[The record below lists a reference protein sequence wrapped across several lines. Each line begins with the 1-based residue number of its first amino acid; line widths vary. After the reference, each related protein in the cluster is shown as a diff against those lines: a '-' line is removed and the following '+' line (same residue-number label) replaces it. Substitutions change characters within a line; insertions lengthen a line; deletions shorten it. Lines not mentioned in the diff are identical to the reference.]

1 MTASWVTQLSMEPVL
16 IGVGVDNKA
25 VTHRLITDGGSFTVN
40 LWPSEDTRVF
50 VKFSKPAERQDS
62 TLNGRAV
69 HLGTTGAPI
78 FEEALAWLDCEVRQS
93 IDLGTHTLFVGEVV
107 DAGVNDD
114 EQRAAA
120 MSDTRMKYGGVK
132 RVATDRIFGPRSV
145 MEVSV
150 EGRVVIVTG
159 ASRGIGLATALEFA
173 RSGAE
178 GITITSRKPENIEAA
193 AAELIESGVPADLL
207 LALPARA
214 DDEDSANET
223 VSATVERFGSCDIL
237 VNNAGTNPSAG
248 TLMEVD
254 LGASDKTWAVNLR
267 APLLWVRAAYRGW
280 MEKNGG
286 SVVNVSSV
294 GGLRPSPIT
303 GSYNISK
310 AGLVHM
316 TRQLAHELAPSIRVN
331 AVAPGVVK
339 TRLSELLWQDEP
351 AAARMHPLGRLGTP
365 EDVAAAI
372 VFLASDAAGWIT
384 GVTLPVDG
392 GLTEASSS
400 GIA

>member
-1 MTASWVTQLSMEPVL
+1 
-16 IGVGVDNKA
+16 
-25 VTHRLITDGGSFTVN
+25 
-40 LWPSEDTRVF
+40 
-50 VKFSKPAERQDS
+50 
-62 TLNGRAV
+62 
-69 HLGTTGAPI
+69 
-78 FEEALAWLDCEVRQS
+78 
-93 IDLGTHTLFVGEVV
+93 
-107 DAGVNDD
+107 
-114 EQRAAA
+114 
-120 MSDTRMKYGGVK
+120 
-132 RVATDRIFGPRSV
+132 

-150 EGRVVIVTG
+150 EGKVVIVTG
-159 ASRGIGLATALEFA
+159 ASRGIGRAAALEFA

-178 GITITSRKPENIEAA
+178 GVTITSRKPENIEAA
-193 AAELIESGVPADLL
+193 AAELVEAGVASDRLL
-207 LALPARA
+207 VLPARA
-214 DDEDSANET
+214 DSEESADET
-223 VSATVERFGSCDIL
+223 VAATVERFGSCDIL

-267 APLLWVRAAYRGW
+267 APLLWVRAAYRAS
-280 MEKNGG
+280 MEKSGG

-316 TRQLAHELAPSIRVN
+316 TRQLAFELAPTVRVN

-339 TRLSELLWQDEP
+339 TRLSEMLWQDEP

-365 EDVAAAI
+365 EDIASAI
-372 VFLASDAAGWIT
+372 VFLASDAAAWIT

>member
-1 MTASWVTQLSMEPVL
+1 
-16 IGVGVDNKA
+16 
-25 VTHRLITDGGSFTVN
+25 
-40 LWPSEDTRVF
+40 
-50 VKFSKPAERQDS
+50 
-62 TLNGRAV
+62 
-69 HLGTTGAPI
+69 
-78 FEEALAWLDCEVRQS
+78 
-93 IDLGTHTLFVGEVV
+93 
-107 DAGVNDD
+107 
-114 EQRAAA
+114 
-120 MSDTRMKYGGVK
+120 
-132 RVATDRIFGPRSV
+132 

-150 EGRVVIVTG
+150 EGKVVIVTG

-178 GITITSRKPENIEAA
+178 GVTITSRKPENIEAA
-193 AAELIESGVPADLL
+193 AAELIESGVAADLL

-214 DDEDSANET
+214 DDEDSAKET
-223 VSATVERFGSCDIL
+223 VAATVERFGSCDIL

-372 VFLASDAAGWIT
+372 VFLASDAAGWVT

>member
-1 MTASWVTQLSMEPVL
+1 
-16 IGVGVDNKA
+16 
-25 VTHRLITDGGSFTVN
+25 
-40 LWPSEDTRVF
+40 
-50 VKFSKPAERQDS
+50 
-62 TLNGRAV
+62 
-69 HLGTTGAPI
+69 
-78 FEEALAWLDCEVRQS
+78 
-93 IDLGTHTLFVGEVV
+93 
-107 DAGVNDD
+107 
-114 EQRAAA
+114 
-120 MSDTRMKYGGVK
+120 
-132 RVATDRIFGPRSV
+132 

-150 EGRVVIVTG
+150 DGKVVIITG
-159 ASRGIGLATALEFA
+159 ASRGIGQATALEFA
-173 RSGAE
+173 RSGAA
-178 GITITSRKPENIEAA
+178 GVVITSRKPENIEAA
-193 AAELIESGVPADLL
+193 AAELIGAGVEADRL

-214 DDEDSANET
+214 DSEESADET
-223 VSATVERFGSCDIL
+223 VAATVDRFGSCDIL

-248 TLMEVD
+248 TLMDVD

-267 APLLWVRAAYRGW
+267 APLLWVRAAYRAS
-280 MEKNGG
+280 MQKNGG

-316 TRQLAHELAPSIRVN
+316 TRQLAHELAPSVRVN

-339 TRLSELLWQDEP
+339 TRLSEMLWQDEA

-365 EDVAAAI
+365 EDIAAAI
-372 VFLASDAAGWIT
+372 VFLASDSAGWIT

-392 GLTEASSS
+392 GLTEATSS